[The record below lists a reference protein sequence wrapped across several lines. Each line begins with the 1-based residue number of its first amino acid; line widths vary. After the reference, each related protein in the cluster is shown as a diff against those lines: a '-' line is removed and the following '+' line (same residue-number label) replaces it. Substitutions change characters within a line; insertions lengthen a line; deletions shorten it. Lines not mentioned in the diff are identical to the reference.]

1 MSHLLPCG
9 VMVGG
14 SDVGWERV
22 GEDFGEDFL
31 QGSRCSKGEK
41 SLLTR
46 TFLFVGA
53 GVGWERV
60 GEDFR

>member
-9 VMVGG
+9 VMLGG

-22 GEDFGEDFL
+22 GEDFL
-31 QGSRCSKGEK
+31 QGSRCSKGVE

-60 GEDFR
+60 GEDFC